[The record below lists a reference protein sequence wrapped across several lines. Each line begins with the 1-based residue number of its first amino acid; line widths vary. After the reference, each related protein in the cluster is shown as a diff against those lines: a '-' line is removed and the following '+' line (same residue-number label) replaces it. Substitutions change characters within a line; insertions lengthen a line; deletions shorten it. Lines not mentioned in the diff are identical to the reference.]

1 MDGALL
7 ACQQAGA
14 HLDAAGAQGEGGGGL
29 PPVRDAAGGHHRDA
43 HRVDDL
49 GHQGHGGHLAHVAA
63 GLRALGDD
71 GVHAVALQP
80 LGQDRSGHHGDDLDA
95 LFLPGGDVFAGVAGA
110 GGDHLHILLQ
120 NDLGDVVGIG
130 AHQHQVD
137 AEGLVRQLLG
147 PADLLAETV
156 AVPAAGGDHAQG
168 PGVGAGGGE
177 LAGGDV
183 GHAALDE
190 GILGSQDLIELF
202 HKNLPFA
209 AVCGPNKAEVFAGKR
224 LASRAPASYAGG
236 QANST
241 RAPPQVRPPPKPT
254 TRTREPGPT
263 FPRSWS
269 SLMTRGMLA
278 AEVLPY
284 FWMFL

>member
-7 ACQQAGA
+7 AGKQTGA
-14 HLDAAGAQGEGGGGL
+14 HLDAAGTQGKGRSRL
-29 PPVRDAAGGHHRDA
+29 TAVRDAAGRHHGNAYRI
-43 HRVDDL
+43 DDL

-71 GVHAVALQP
+71 GVHAIAIQP
-80 LGQDRSGHHGDDLDA
+80 LGQNRRRHYGHHLDA
-95 LFLPGGDVFAGVAGA
+95 LFLPGGNVLAGIAGA
-110 GGDHLHILLQ
+110 GGDHFHALFQ

-130 AHQHQVD
+130 AHQHQID

-183 GHAALDE
+183 GHTALDK
-190 GILGSQDLIELF
+190 GVLGSQDFIELF

-209 AVCGPNKAEVFAGKR
+209 AVRGLNKAEVFAGNR
-224 LASRAPASYAGG
+224 LASRAPA
-236 QANST
+236 
-241 RAPPQVRPPPKPT
+241 
-254 TRTREPGPT
+254 
-263 FPRSWS
+263 
-269 SLMTRGMLA
+269 
-278 AEVLPY
+278 
-284 FWMFL
+284 

>member
-1 MDGALL
+1 M
-7 ACQQAGA
+7 
-14 HLDAAGAQGEGGGGL
+14 
-29 PPVRDAAGGHHRDA
+29 
-43 HRVDDL
+43 
-49 GHQGHGGHLAHVAA
+49 AA

-71 GVHAVALQP
+71 GVHAVALQT
-80 LGQDRSGHHGDDLDA
+80 LCQDGRGHHGDDLDA
-95 LFLPGGDVFAGVAGA
+95 LLLPGGDVLAGVAGA
-110 GGDHLHILLQ
+110 GGDHLHVLLQ
-120 NDLGDVVGIG
+120 DDLGDVVGIG

-147 PADLLAETV
+147 PADLLAEAV

-168 PGVGAGGGE
+168 AGVGAGGGE

-183 GHAALDE
+183 GHAALDK
-190 GILGSQDLIELF
+190 GILGPQDLIELF
-202 HKNLPFA
+202 H
-209 AVCGPNKAEVFAGKR
+209 R
-224 LASRAPASYAGG
+224 SYLSH
-236 QANST
+236 ANST